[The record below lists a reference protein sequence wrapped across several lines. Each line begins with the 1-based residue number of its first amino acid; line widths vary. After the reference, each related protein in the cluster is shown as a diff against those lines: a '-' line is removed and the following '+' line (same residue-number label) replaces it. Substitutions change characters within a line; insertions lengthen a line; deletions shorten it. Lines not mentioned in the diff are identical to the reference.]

1 MVCSSDKTPWQ
12 ADDGWNTVPI
22 HYHGFSSSITE
33 WPIMISIIV
42 AESNAFE
49 YGR

>member
-22 HYHGFSSSITE
+22 YYHVFSALITE
-33 WPIMISIIV
+33 WSIMISIILT
-42 AESNAFE
+42 ESNPFE